1 MSLKDEI
8 HRMHYT
14 LRCLRHWICSC
25 VYCINYL
32 SPKEAGYNSFDI
44 CHCELAHTKCC
55 YTVQVNSTHQKT
67 APHTH
72 IWFQTIF
79 GAVHGIRLNS
89 LLGMFTHTHSV
100 VRECECGF
108 RMRFEKSPNEN
119 EVNSEMQKWVLVF
132 FVRRLQCMRPK
143 PSTSFAALHHRT
155 TDSSIHNASF
165 PVCTYSHR
173 QQDVIIYTVNTEIR
187 FTTF

>member
-1 MSLKDEI
+1 
-8 HRMHYT
+8 MHYT

-25 VYCINYL
+25 EYCINYL

-44 CHCELAHTKCC
+44 CHCELAHTECC

-67 APHTH
+67 APHRTH
-72 IWFQTIF
+72 IRFQTIF

-89 LLGMFTHTHSV
+89 LRGMCTHIALCVWISNAIREVAKWKWSKSRDAKMTVGLLHS
-100 VRECECGF
+100 
-108 RMRFEKSPNEN
+108 SAT
-119 EVNSEMQKWVLVF
+119 
-132 FVRRLQCMRPK
+132 CMRPK
-143 PSTSFAALHHRT
+143 PSTFAALHHRT
-155 TDSSIHNASF
+155 TDSTTHNASF
-165 PVCTYSHR
+165 PVCTHSHR